1 MANFWS
7 TETQL
12 KFHEAVGNLQGL
24 TKHPVSD
31 EYFRD
36 HNSPDGPGPHVLKL
50 KDELK
55 LADDLA
61 FLANSEE
68 GARSVSAVTI
78 QQKSG
83 AIKILLTSNKTPTEP
98 TIKGLSNIL
107 ATISKY
113 SVKGN
118 NPSLTMGLKL

>member
-12 KFHEAVGNLQGL
+12 KLHEAVANLQGL
-24 TKHPVSD
+24 TKHPISE
-31 EYFRD
+31 EYGRD
-36 HNSPDGPGPHVLKL
+36 HESPDAPGPHVLKL
-50 KDELK
+50 KDELQ

-68 GARSVSAVTI
+68 GVRSVSAVTI
-78 QQKSG
+78 QQRSG
-83 AIKILLTSNKTPTEP
+83 GIKILLTSNKTPAEP

-113 SVKGN
+113 SVKGIKI
-118 NPSLTMGLKL
+118 PSTTSSNS